1 MEWILQLAVVAAI
14 MGGINWFGRRRA
26 KSRLRAAYSR
36 AFDPKEK
43 AELDEH
49 VALVRGVLSH
59 VSAAPLVPP
68 SGPIDD
74 AWLSAAV
81 AIAAERFGVP
91 AAQVTWR
98 FISDPLVPNSA
109 GCVWGDG
116 GSMIRHDGDQYVVS
130 AASPSRNW
138 TIEVANRYRV
148 DREVAF
154 VIVGHEMAHIALLSH
169 QVRLEPRRRN
179 EELTDVAAFLAGFG
193 ATMRDIAR
201 RETWRENGRRIE
213 LRVGDVGYLHRDA
226 IEYLHAA
233 YLAPTNET
241 DRRRSLRVKQGWTLE
256 ERLRAACR
264 PSRRLR

>member
-1 MEWILQLAVVAAI
+1 MEWILQLAVVAVT
-14 MGGINWFGRRRA
+14 MGVVNWFARRRA

-36 AFDPKEK
+36 AFDPKQR

-49 VALVRGVLSH
+49 VALVRRVLPH
-59 VSAAPLVPP
+59 VSPAPLMPP
-68 SGPIDD
+68 SGSVDD

-91 AAQVTWR
+91 VAQVTWR
-98 FISDPLVPNSA
+98 FISDPLAPNSA

-154 VIVGHEMAHIALLSH
+154 LIVG
-169 QVRLEPRRRN
+169 
-179 EELTDVAAFLAGFG
+179 
-193 ATMRDIAR
+193 
-201 RETWRENGRRIE
+201 
-213 LRVGDVGYLHRDA
+213 
-226 IEYLHAA
+226 
-233 YLAPTNET
+233 
-241 DRRRSLRVKQGWTLE
+241 
-256 ERLRAACR
+256 
-264 PSRRLR
+264 